1 MECIPS
7 RRAGM
12 HFPHDRNARRKKN
25 VAIEIER
32 RFLVRDTGAAIR
44 ASAGPPAIITQGY
57 FGCIDGLRV
66 RVRIMSDGHDDC
78 RAFLTFKGVRRGL
91 CRAEFEYPLELERAQ
106 RALRALPPARII
118 RKLRHQ
124 VPCREGISWS
134 VDEFGGENVG
144 LVIAEVELC
153 HPQQEIEL
161 PHWIGKEVTFDRR
174 YGNSRLA
181 YAPIRR
187 LLADVA

>member
-1 MECIPS
+1 MERIPAHRDAFS
-7 RRAGM
+7 AQSQSK
-12 HFPHDRNARRKKN
+12 AQKN

-32 RFLVRDTGAAIR
+32 RFLVRDPRAAIR
-44 ASAGPPAIITQGY
+44 ASIGPPAIIIQGY
-57 FGCIDGLRV
+57 FGCIDGLRI
-66 RVRIMSDGHDDC
+66 RVRINSDGHDDC
-78 RAFLTFKGVRRGL
+78 RAFLTFKGARRGL
-91 CRAEFEYPLELERAQ
+91 CRAEFEYPLELERAR
-106 RALRALPPARII
+106 RALRALPPARTI

-124 VPCREGISWS
+124 VPCRKGITWS
-134 VDEFGGENVG
+134 VDEFGGENTG

-161 PHWIGKEVTFDRR
+161 PPWVGKEVTFDRR